1 MVAVVVPSPALSF
14 VLDATCSINF
24 APKLEIG
31 FSISISLAT
40 VDPSLT
46 ISGEPNFFSL
56 TTFFAYRPIVTF
68 TALATKLTPFS
79 SASLDSLEKLNCL
92 AMFTRSFVLF

>member
-46 ISGEPNFFSL
+46 ISGEPNFFL
-56 TTFFAYRPIVTF
+56 LQRFLL
-68 TALATKLTPFS
+68 LAQ
-79 SASLDSLEKLNCL
+79 
-92 AMFTRSFVLF
+92 

>member
-46 ISGEPNFFSL
+46 ISGEPNFLSI
-56 TTFFAYRPIVTF
+56 TTFFAFGPIAVSYTHL
-68 TALATKLTPFS
+68 TLPTK
-79 SASLDSLEKLNCL
+79 A
-92 AMFTRSFVLF
+92 